1 MITEEL
7 CQFAICD
14 ACGYKWQL
22 QKVLPKK
29 CRKCQTIKWNEHSLP
44 AEIKSAQNSLP
55 TSTSSNSNPPPK
67 GKLSIDELRVLI
79 EQKEIKK
86 EEVIQDVEESWK
98 FTNDKPEYHENG
110 RVYRKQ
116 ILAPEFKKTRT
127 VRVDEED
134 HTFVID

>member
-1 MITEEL
+1 MKREIV
-7 CQFAICD
+7 C
-14 ACGYKWQL
+14 Y
-22 QKVLPKK
+22 
-29 CRKCQTIKWNEHSLP
+29 KCQCSKCGHQWVTKTHDLPWTCSKCKSRLWNDDDE
-44 AEIKSAQNSLP
+44 EGFENSLP

-67 GKLSIDELRVLI
+67 GKLSIDELRALI
-79 EQKEIKK
+79 SPIEKKETKK
-86 EEVIQDVEESWK
+86 EEVIQVVEESWK

-134 HTFVID
+134 HTLVID